1 MHLSEPRFPA
11 DANPPMHPVSLRVLH
26 RAWPMAACA
35 LLAFTPS
42 LARADDSTES
52 GNEDEDSRR
61 VPAELAPFIEPRSS
75 LMVWRQVDLNRDGR
89 KDYLFILERQGA
101 EGEDPLEDHQRPLK
115 IALRGADGR
124 LHLVLSNEELVRCH
138 NCGGTWPD
146 PFDDLSAATG
156 TFTLAHYGGSRW
168 RWSDRWRFDYDA
180 RANTWFLTKAEL
192 GSDTEADGHQVRTYR
207 RGRHF
212 GSVPL
217 KGFSQEQFFARHLRK
232 NVPQPKPVTDPNRS

>member
-1 MHLSEPRFPA
+1 M
-11 DANPPMHPVSLRVLH
+11 SLVALNLLRN
-26 RAWPMAACA
+26 AWSMAACA
-35 LLAFTPS
+35 LLACGPRWA
-42 LARADDSTES
+42 LAGDSTET
-52 GNEDEDSRR
+52 GTQDDDSRP

-75 LMVWRQVDLNRDGR
+75 LMVWRHADLNRDGR

-101 EGEDPLEDHQRPLK
+101 EGDDPPEERQRPLK

-146 PFDDLSAATG
+146 PFDDLSAGTG

-180 RANTWFLTKAEL
+180 RANTWFLTRVEL
-192 GSDTEADGHQVRTYR
+192 GADTEADGHQVRTYR

-212 GSVPL
+212 GAVRL

-232 NVPQPKPVTDPNRS
+232 NVPQPKPVTDSNRS